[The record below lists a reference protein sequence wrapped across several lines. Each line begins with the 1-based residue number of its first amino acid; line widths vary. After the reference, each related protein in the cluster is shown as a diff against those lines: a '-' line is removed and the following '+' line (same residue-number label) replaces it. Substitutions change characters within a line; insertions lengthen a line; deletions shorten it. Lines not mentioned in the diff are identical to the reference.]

1 MVKVAIVFDSMSG
14 NTEKMA
20 NAVADGVRTVDGVEV
35 ELCKLGSPFSIGL
48 LNQSD
53 AIVLGCPTEYGTVT
67 SGMKRFVESMA
78 ELNAAKKLTLKGK
91 VAGIFG
97 SYAWDGGWAVDLLAL
112 RMKRMGL
119 LIVPPTVSAID
130 RMGGMGSNID
140 AVSLDECRKLGK
152 SVAEKIAKTSRRKT
166 R

>member
-20 NAVADGVRTVDGVEV
+20 HAVADGVRAVEGVEV
-35 ELCKLGSPFSIGL
+35 ELCKLGTPFSIGV
-48 LNQSD
+48 LNESD
-53 AIVLGCPTEYGTVT
+53 AMVLGSPSEYGNVT
-67 SGMKRFVESMA
+67 SRMKAFVESMA

-91 VAGIFG
+91 LVGIFG

-119 LIVPPTVSAID
+119 LVVPPTVLAVD

-140 AVSLDECRKLGK
+140 SVSLDECRKLGK
-152 SVAEKIAKTSRRKT
+152 SIAEKIAKTPRRKT